1 MTSDGTHDPSRLWL
15 TFLAAQ
21 SAKLSPHVMSTWMSP
36 VRCTQYDG
44 KTATLEVPDQFSRNW
59 LNDHYLTFIVN
70 GLSEAAGHPVAVT
83 WAINTELG
91 PKRVTS
97 AEAQAASRAAAPPK
111 AKAKPKSRAKAA
123 GEPKATRVPSGV
135 NTVGEERQL
144 NSRYLFDAFVCG
156 PSNQFAFAACRAAAQ
171 NPGRSYNP
179 LFIFGGVGL
188 GKTHLL
194 SAIGHRILAD
204 NPETK
209 VIYCSSEQFTN
220 EVINAVLGSKLE
232 EFRAKYH
239 SNCDVLLIDDIQ
251 LIAGKERTQ
260 HEFFHIFNTLYDS
273 HRQIVVTSD
282 KLPHEIPEIEE
293 RLRSRFQWGLIAD
306 VQPPEIETRI
316 AILRKKAEADALDLP
331 NDVAFFLARSIR
343 TNVRE
348 LEGALVRIIA
358 HASLTH
364 TPVTVEFAR
373 TTLADI
379 LQTQLSEI
387 SLEAIQKLVAG
398 YFQIRLSDM
407 KGPRRIRVLV
417 RPRQVAMYLCR
428 KHLGISYPELG
439 QRFGNK
445 DHTTV
450 LSACT
455 RIEEALRTDS
465 ALRGQIDDIE
475 RRMDTERQG

>member
-1 MTSDGTHDPSRLWL
+1 MTSDGTHDPARLWI

-21 SAKLSPHVMSTWMSP
+21 AAKLSPHVMSTWMSP
-36 VRCTQYDG
+36 VRCTLFDG
-44 KTATLEVPDQFSRNW
+44 KNATLEVPDQFSRNW
-59 LNDHYLTFIVN
+59 LNDHYLQFIID
-70 GLSEAAGHPVAVT
+70 GLSEAAAVPVQVH
-83 WAINTELG
+83 WAINTNLG
-91 PKRVTS
+91 PKRVSS
-97 AEAQAASRAAAPPK
+97 AEASAASRAAAPK
-111 AKAKPKSRAKAA
+111 TKSRAKKAA
-123 GEPKATRVPSGV
+123 KTAYEPKNARVPSGMAA
-135 NTVGEERQL
+135 GEHRQL
-144 NSRYLFDAFVCG
+144 NSRYLFDSFVCG

-194 SAIGHRILAD
+194 SAIGHQILAD
-204 NPETK
+204 NAEAK
-209 VIYCSSEQFTN
+209 VVYCSSEQFTN

-239 SNCDVLLIDDIQ
+239 SGCDVLLIDDIQ

-260 HEFFHIFNTLYDS
+260 QEFFHIFNTLYDS
-273 HRQIVVTSD
+273 QRQIVVTSD

-316 AILRKKAEADALDLP
+316 AILRKKAEADHLDLP
-331 NDVAFFLARSIR
+331 NEVAFFLARSIR

-364 TPVTVEFAR
+364 TPVTVDFAR
-373 TTLADI
+373 TTLGDI
-379 LQTQLSEI
+379 LQTHLSEI

-398 YFQIRLSDM
+398 YFQVRITDM
-407 KGPRRIRVLV
+407 KGPRRIRAIV

-428 KHLGISYPELG
+428 KHLGLSYPELG

-450 LSACT
+450 MSACV
-455 RIEEALRTDS
+455 RIEEALRVDPE
-465 ALRGQIDDIE
+465 LRTQIDDIE
-475 RRMDTERQG
+475 RRIDTERQN